1 MEERAGMGI
10 RRVPHVRYFEH
21 ISNHCASANSDEFI
35 FVVSFYWVPLWFNG
49 MRYTIPI
56 PRALYKTA
64 SATDN

>member
-21 ISNHCASANSDEFI
+21 NFNHCASADSDEFI
-35 FVVSFYWVPLWFNG
+35 FVVSFYWVPLWFND

-56 PRALYKTA
+56 PRVLYKTA